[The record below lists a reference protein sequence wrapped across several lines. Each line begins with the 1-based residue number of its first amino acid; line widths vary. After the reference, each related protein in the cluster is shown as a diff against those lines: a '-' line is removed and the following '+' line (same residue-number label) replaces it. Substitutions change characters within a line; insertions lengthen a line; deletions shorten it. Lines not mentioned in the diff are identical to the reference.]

1 MFENL
6 RKKFIFINMGLLTFV
21 FLAIF
26 GSIFISTYISLEKD
40 INRQLI
46 EAIDFMEFNVPKKPN
61 DISIIVEMDKLKNIL
76 KISKSVYTDIDDEKL
91 KSTLEKIIESKRENG
106 KIKISQTNY
115 SYLLKNTIYGYKI
128 AFVDRTVN
136 QTLLNGL
143 LKSFVG
149 VGVISLIFLFVI
161 SIYLTNKSIHPI
173 EETFNKQREFIQ
185 NASHELKT
193 PLTIIKTDVSLVLSN
208 KEDTILN
215 QRKWIDS
222 INSQTDRMSELI
234 GEMLSLAKLDMDDNI
249 EFTKLNVSK
258 LIESIILEFEAL
270 LFEKNILLNTNIQ
283 KNITINGDR
292 ESLKKLFSILMDNAI
307 KHSYDS
313 LNKQISVNLYVDKNK
328 LKFSITN
335 TGYGIDSK
343 YLDKIF
349 ERFFR
354 IDSSRERK
362 TGGYGLGLSIAKM
375 ICEKHRGKIY
385 ATSNVG
391 VDTTFIVELPI

>member
-283 KNITINGDR
+283 KNINIHGDR